1 MRPSITITIALLLAC
16 SPKTDD
22 ADETSASASS
32 SSSTDTP
39 TSTDAPT
46 STDPTG
52 DVCVDPAE
60 TEFGPSVA
68 ITIRNDSDAPLFIL
82 TQSFCASVLPVT
94 LFAGDAEL
102 VISPGSCDFSCAD
115 VLSGN
120 CGCPAGCG
128 DPEDVV
134 QIAPGG
140 VYTDT
145 WSGINVVP
153 FELDAS
159 CFTEDCGNSCTAER
173 QTPPGSYTMRA
184 TAATAVDNCEP
195 PCTCTANADGWC
207 IFEASPSGADIV
219 VEVPL
224 EYPSQTAASLTFD

>member
-1 MRPSITITIALLLAC
+1 MRPSITTITIIALLLAC

-22 ADETSASASS
+22 ADETSASTSAASS
-32 SSSTDTP
+32 TTDT
-39 TSTDAPT
+39 PT

-52 DVCVDPAE
+52 DACVDPAE

-68 ITIRNDSDAPLFIL
+68 ITIRNDSDAPLFIP
-82 TQSFCASVLPVT
+82 TQSYCAAVLPVR
-94 LFAGDAEL
+94 LFAGDAEI
-102 VISPGSCDFSCAD
+102 VISPGICDFPCAD
-115 VLSGN
+115 ALSGN

-145 WSGINVVP
+145 WSGISVVP

-159 CFTEDCGNSCTAER
+159 CVSEDCGAACTAER
-173 QTPPGSYTMRA
+173 QTPPGSYTLRA
-184 TAATAVDNCEP
+184 TATTAVDNCEP

-224 EYPSQTAASLTFD
+224 EYPSETAASLTFN